1 MSNVLGRVA
10 TGVHDVPRGP
20 DVVHRIGVKRSWLE
34 RGEVIEF
41 TLPRNLACAAC
52 AGGGCDRCARSGA
65 ITLRGRREP
74 PDVIT
79 VPLPKRSSE
88 ELEREPVVVL
98 RVPEQ
103 GGFPEAGLE
112 LPRGLLLLSI
122 AAAAKSDA
130 GVQRKR
136 SSFLSLPPARRRSL
150 PRVDLDEQAAPDSQ
164 MRERPSAFGIV
175 AILLAL
181 GWIAAVFYLS
191 IRGH

>member
-1 MSNVLGRVA
+1 
-10 TGVHDVPRGP
+10 VHDVPRGP

-52 AGGGCDRCARSGA
+52 SGGGCDRCARSGA

-79 VPLPKRSSE
+79 VPLPKRSAE

-103 GGFPEAGLE
+103 GGFPEAGLD

-130 GVQRKR
+130 DVQRKR
-136 SSFLSLPPARRRSL
+136 TSFLSLPPVRRRSL
-150 PRVDLDEQAAPDSQ
+150 PRVNFEEPAAPDSQ
-164 MRERPSAFGIV
+164 TRERPSALGIV

-181 GWIAAVFYLS
+181 AWIAAVFYLS
-191 IRGH
+191 SRGH